1 MTLNKDTKT
10 PGGTTRFSPSVI
22 AVRRWEVNASY
33 TAELR
38 ICFDNH
44 LDYSQQK
51 YKHKDVSPSRIRRDE
66 RDVVSVMTVLT
77 EAFIDP
83 FGERSLVGISTGID
97 ILQSLSDDIL
107 AAKEKGQEAMDD
119 FI

>member
-51 YKHKDVSPSRIRRDE
+51 YKHKDVSPSRIRDE

-97 ILQSLSDDIL
+97 IPQSLSHDIL